1 MPSEVVAV
9 PRRGTPVFRAWLVRA
24 LGIGLLPLA
33 AVGLGV
39 ATLVVTDLAQG
50 PGGETWGELSG
61 YLLAGS
67 ILVGVL
73 GLIAMLDARTRV
85 TGLFALLASIILN
98 PYTAALVL
106 LIMGLS

>member
-1 MPSEVVAV
+1 M
-9 PRRGTPVFRAWLVRA
+9 FRAWLVRA

-39 ATLVVTDLAQG
+39 STLVVTDLAQR

-106 LIMGLS
+106 LIMGLA